1 MEAAARPRATLAELM
16 AVLSLAVD
24 LGLGQPM
31 EHVLRQCVIALDLS
45 DRLGLDTADAEVVYF
60 VALIAWMGCHSNSH
74 EQAKWFGDDIGLRAG
89 VYSVDMTPFKLARFS
104 MGRVGAGTSPARRAR
119 TVAEFMLSGRKAVDP
134 TRIIH
139 CSVAGELA
147 VRLGLGEQVRS
158 SLKQMFERWDGRGDP
173 GEASGAEIG
182 MPVRVVQLADIV
194 EVFDRA
200 GGVEAAVR
208 VARERRGTQFD
219 PDVVDL
225 FCDHAAE
232 VLAPL
237 EAPSSWESVISAQPH
252 SSRVLSDPEMAA
264 ALEAIAD
271 FVDLKSPYTLGHSRA
286 VADLAAEAARTCGMP
301 SEQVDVIRT
310 AGLVH
315 DLGRLG
321 ISNAI
326 WDKQDPLTPADRER
340 IRMQPYLTERMLA
353 TSPALAPLGEI
364 AASHQERLDGSG
376 YPRGLRGEALSSA
389 ARILAASDVYQA
401 MLEPRPHREARSAA
415 DAATEL
421 RGEVRAGRLDAAA
434 VDAVLRAS
442 GHPSTKRPEQPGGL
456 TAREVEVLGLIARG
470 LQSKEIA
477 QRLHITPKTVDH
489 HIGHIYMKID
499 VSNRVAASLYATEH
513 GLLGPHSTAQER

>member
-74 EQAKWFGDDIGLRAG
+74 EQARWFGDDIGLRAG

-147 VRLGLGEQVRS
+147 VRLGLGEEVRA

-173 GEASGAEIG
+173 GAVSGAEIG
-182 MPVRVVQLADIV
+182 MPVRLVQLADIV

-200 GGVEAAVR
+200 GGIEAAVR
-208 VARERRGTQFD
+208 VARQRRGTQFD

-225 FCDHAAE
+225 FCEHAAE

-237 EAPSSWESVISAQPH
+237 EAPSSWESVISAQPR

-301 SEQVDVIRT
+301 SDQVDVIRT

-326 WDKQDPLTPADRER
+326 WDKQDPLTAADRER

-353 TSPALAPLGEI
+353 TSPALAPFGEI

-401 MLEPRPHREARSAA
+401 MLEPRPHREARAAA

-442 GHPSTKRPEQPGGL
+442 GHPSTRRPEQPGGL

-477 QRLHITPKTVDH
+477 QRLYITPKTVDH

-513 GLLGPHSTAQER
+513 GLLAPQSTAQGG